1 MYGRGDR
8 LISLDNSEFESI
20 YNRNIE
26 TVYRICYMYMKNKT
40 DAEDMTQNTFIK
52 YLKYNP
58 NFESS
63 EHEKAWF
70 IVTATNNCKNH
81 FKTWWNRNTY
91 LDDEFEVATNDTS
104 DETLVHVLNLPT
116 KYKQV
121 IYMYYYEGY
130 STVEIAKL
138 LNTKESTIRTHLLKG
153 RQILKEK
160 IGSEQDEKEN
170 I

>member
-1 MYGRGDR
+1 MT
-8 LISLDNSEFESI
+8 SLKLRNSEFESI

-26 TVYRICYMYMKNKT
+26 TVYRICYVYMKNKT
-40 DAEDMTQNTFIK
+40 DAEDMTQNTFMK
-52 YLKYNP
+52 YLKYQPLFDNL
-58 NFESS
+58 

-81 FKTWWNRNTY
+81 FKSWWNKHTY
-91 LDDEFEVATNDTS
+91 LDDEFEVEYKDKQ
-104 DETLVHVLNLPT
+104 DETLSLVLNLPN

-160 IGSEQDEKEN
+160 MGSEHEK
-170 I
+170 

>member
-58 NFESS
+58 TFENN

-70 IVTATNNCKNH
+70 IVTATNSCKNH

-91 LDDEFEVATNDTS
+91 LDNEFEVATTDKND
-104 DETLVHVLNLPT
+104 DTLSHVLNLPT

-160 IGSEQDEKEN
+160 IGSEQDEN
-170 I
+170 

>member
-1 MYGRGDR
+1 
-8 LISLDNSEFESI
+8 
-20 YNRNIE
+20 
-26 TVYRICYMYMKNKT
+26 MYMKNKT

-58 NFESS
+58 SFESS

-70 IVTATNNCKNH
+70 IVTATNNCKNY
-81 FKTWWNRNTY
+81 FKTWWHKNAC
-91 LDDEFEVATNDTS
+91 LDDEFEVAHHDKN
-104 DETLVHVLNLPT
+104 DETLLLVLNLPN

-153 RQILKEK
+153 RQLLKEK
-160 IGSEQDEKEN
+160 IGSEEQ
-170 I
+170 

>member
-1 MYGRGDR
+1 MY
-8 LISLDNSEFESI
+8 SLNSRTSEFESI

-26 TVYRICYMYMKNKT
+26 TVYRICYVYMKNKT
-40 DAEDMTQNTFIK
+40 DAEDMTQNTFMK

-58 NFESS
+58 IFENL

-81 FKTWWNRNTY
+81 FKTWWNKNTC
-91 LDDEFEVATNDTS
+91 LNNDFEISYQDKN
-104 DETLVHVLNLPT
+104 DETLEIVLNLPT

-130 STVEIAKL
+130 STVEIAEL
-138 LNTKESTIRTHLLKG
+138 LNTNESTIRTHLLKG
-153 RQILKEK
+153 RNLLKEK
-160 IGSEQDEKEN
+160 MGSEHERKN
-170 I
+170 L

>member
-1 MYGRGDR
+1 MEEVIR
-8 LISLDNSEFESI
+8 LISLGCANSEFESI
-20 YNRNIE
+20 YNRNVD
-26 TVYRICYMYMKNKT
+26 TVYRICYIYMKNKT

-52 YLKYNP
+52 YLKYTP
-58 NFESS
+58 SFESL

-81 FKTWWNRNTY
+81 FKTWWHRNTY
-91 LDDEFEVATNDTS
+91 LNDEFEVAKKDET
-104 DETLVHVLNLPT
+104 DETLSLVLNLPN

-130 STVEIAKL
+130 STVEISKL

-153 RQILKEK
+153 RQLLKDK
-160 IGSEQDEKEN
+160 IGSEQNER
-170 I
+170 

>member
-1 MYGRGDR
+1 MVR
-8 LISLDNSEFESI
+8 LFSLDINSEFESI

-58 NFESS
+58 TFENS

-81 FKTWWNRNTY
+81 FKTWWNKNTY
-91 LDDEFEVATNDTS
+91 LKDEIEAVTNDAS
-104 DETLVHVLNLPT
+104 DETLLLVLELPT

-160 IGSEQDEKEN
+160 IGSEQDER
-170 I
+170 

>member
-1 MYGRGDR
+1 M
-8 LISLDNSEFESI
+8 ISLDLKNSEFESI
-20 YNRNIE
+20 YNRNID

-58 NFESS
+58 TFENI

-81 FKTWWNRNTY
+81 FKTWWHKNTY
-91 LDDEFEVATNDTS
+91 LDDEFEVASKDSN
-104 DETLVHVLNLPT
+104 DETLLLVLNLPT

-130 STVEIAKL
+130 TTVEIAKM

-160 IGSEQDEKEN
+160 IGSEQDEN
-170 I
+170 

>member
-1 MYGRGDR
+1 MV
-8 LISLDNSEFESI
+8 SLDINSEFESI
-20 YNRNIE
+20 YNRNVE
-26 TVYRICYMYMKNKT
+26 TVYRVCYMYMKNKT
-40 DAEDMTQNTFIK
+40 DAEDMTQNTFMK

-58 NFESS
+58 NFENS

-81 FKTWWNRNTY
+81 FKTWWNRNTC
-91 LDDEFEVATNDTS
+91 LDDEIEISTS
-104 DETLVHVLNLPT
+104 DKNDETLLFVLNLPV

-138 LNTKESTIRTHLLKG
+138 LNMKESTIRTHLLKG

-160 IGSEQDEKEN
+160 IGSE
-170 I
+170 